1 MMFQRFL
8 QHISSEQLFVPSDT
22 LLLAVS
28 GGKDS
33 MAMLHLFVKAKVNFA
48 VAHCNFQLR
57 DNAANED
64 EKFVR
69 ETCQQ
74 HQIPFHSIRFDT
86 TNYAQTNKL
95 STQMAA
101 RELRYQWF
109 ETLLKENNYQV
120 VATAHHKNDVAE
132 TMLINLVK
140 GTGISGLHGI
150 KAKNN
155 KIIRPMLCFT
165 SEEIQA
171 FVEQEKIAFRED
183 ESNASVKYV
192 RNKIRHQII
201 PELTT
206 INPNLIETLYRS
218 SIVFSETETILQQ
231 KIEEEKNKCVS
242 NHHNGIKINIA
253 VLLHLQP
260 IHSYLFYFLQAFSF
274 NIDDCRQIAAALSAE
289 PGKVFYSPTHQLVK
303 DRDYLFISVIQ
314 KQQTE
319 EYTITNLEDFS
330 ILPTQISVQRIENTA
345 VRFKKNKQF
354 AYLDEDQLTFPLRLR
369 KWREGD
375 FFIPFGMKGK
385 KKVSDFF
392 IDEKYSILQKEAA
405 WLLTDQKD
413 NIVWIVN
420 ARIDQRYSVTEKT
433 KTILVLNTL

>member
-8 QHISSEQLFVPSDT
+8 LHISSEQLFVPSDT
-22 LLLAVS
+22 VLLAVS

-33 MAMLHLFVKAKVNFA
+33 MAMLHLFVKAKMNFA

-57 DNAANED
+57 DKAANED
-64 EKFVR
+64 ENFVR
-69 ETCQQ
+69 QTCQQ
-74 HQIPFHSIRFDT
+74 HQILFHSTRFDT
-86 TNYAQTNKL
+86 ANYAKANKL

-109 ETLLKENNYQV
+109 DALLKENNYQV

-155 KIIRPMLCFT
+155 KLIRPMLCFT

-183 ESNASVKYV
+183 QSNASVKYV

-201 PELTT
+201 PELAT

-218 SIVFSETETILQQ
+218 SIVFLETEAILQQ
-231 KIEEEKNKCVS
+231 KIEEEKSKCIS
-242 NHHNGIKINIA
+242 NDSKGTTISIA
-253 VLLHLQP
+253 ALQQLQP
-260 IHSYLFYFLQAFSF
+260 LHSYLFYFLQEFRF
-274 NIDDCRQIAAALSAE
+274 NIDDCRQIAVALSAE
-289 PGKVFYSPTHQLVK
+289 SGKVFYSPTHQLVK
-303 DRDYLFISVIQ
+303 DRDFLFISVIQ
-314 KQQTE
+314 KQNTE
-319 EYTITNLEDFS
+319 EYTITSLEDFS
-330 ILPTQISVQRIENTA
+330 TLPIQINVQRIENTS
-345 VRFKKNKQF
+345 VRFEKSKQF
-354 AYLDEDQLTFPLRLR
+354 AYLDEALLTFPLRLR
-369 KWREGD
+369 KWKEGD
-375 FFIPFGMKGK
+375 FFVPFGMKGK

-392 IDEKYSILQKEAA
+392 IDEKYSIPQKEAA
-405 WLLTDQKD
+405 WLLTDQND
-413 NIVWIVN
+413 EIIWIVN
-420 ARIDQRYSVTEKT
+420 ARTDQRYSVTKKT
-433 KTILVLNTL
+433 KIILVLNTF